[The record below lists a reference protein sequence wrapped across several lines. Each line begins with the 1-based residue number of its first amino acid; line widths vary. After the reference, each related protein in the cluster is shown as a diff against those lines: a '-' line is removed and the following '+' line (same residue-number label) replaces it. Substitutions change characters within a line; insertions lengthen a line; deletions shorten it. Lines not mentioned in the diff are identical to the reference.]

1 MQGIYSITSFS
12 HIGCLV
18 PVVDVF
24 IFADLL
30 PVEDGQILIY
40 LSNMDFVSRY
50 GYVRMNVARGGL
62 PTILT
67 YCISIVCSITAVCC
81 WLPFRDC
88 RFMAV
93 RCWYSRW
100 LFACFAGHGRTTRHS
115 SHVFGRVRRGVQV
128 WALVDAVAGT
138 MTMTVYEEVSLSDRI
153 TVLIL
158 LASWQALILSGL
170 VAYKA
175 IEHCKIIDAA
185 QDSKVKDSHRT
196 S

>member
-81 WLPFRDC
+81 
-88 RFMAV
+88 
-93 RCWYSRW
+93 
-100 LFACFAGHGRTTRHS
+100 
-115 SHVFGRVRRGVQV
+115 
-128 WALVDAVAGT
+128 
-138 MTMTVYEEVSLSDRI
+138 
-153 TVLIL
+153 
-158 LASWQALILSGL
+158 
-170 VAYKA
+170 
-175 IEHCKIIDAA
+175 
-185 QDSKVKDSHRT
+185 
-196 S
+196 